1 MLPRIPLC
9 ILPTPCHLLP
19 NLSRQ
24 LGTEIWIKR
33 DDLTGFAGGGNKGRK
48 LEFLLAEAVNKKAT
62 AIVSCGA
69 TQSNFIRQL
78 GAAAIT
84 QGIKTHVA
92 SMDAPY
98 ETPDRKPT
106 GTLSQGGNPQL
117 DSLFQ
122 IHRHHF
128 ADGTWDELESCAD
141 QIQRDL
147 EAQGETVFRI
157 PIGGSSATSVH
168 AFVLA
173 AQELSHPF
181 DLIITA
187 SSSGSTH
194 MGLAHAFAGT
204 KTKIFGISA
213 DPDPEL
219 LDDLVSLSESY
230 AQEFG
235 STPIQN
241 SAINFALDFVG
252 PGYGVPSPSGVQA
265 QLTLA
270 QTEGILLDPIYS
282 AKAFAALLDLA
293 QRNQLPPKTLFWHT
307 GGLPTLFAYE
317 A

>member
-9 ILPTPCHLLP
+9 ILPTPCHILP
-19 NLSRQ
+19 NLSQ
-24 LGTEIWIKR
+24 KLGSEIWIKR

-48 LEFLLAEAVNKKAT
+48 LEFLLAEAVNKRAT

-92 SMDAPY
+92 SMHAPY

-122 IHRHHF
+122 IKRHHF
-128 ADGTWDELESCAD
+128 ADGTWDQLESHAN

-173 AQELSHPF
+173 AQELTQPF

-204 KTKIFGISA
+204 NTTVLGISA

-219 LDDLVSLSESY
+219 LDDLVSLSKSY
-230 AQEFG
+230 AQDFV
-235 STPIQN
+235 STPIQKT
-241 SAINFALDFVG
+241 SINFSLDFVG
-252 PGYGVPSPSGVQA
+252 PGYGVPSPDGTQA

-270 QTEGILLDPIYS
+270 QSEGILLDPIYS

-293 QRNQLPPKTLFWHT
+293 HHNQLPPKTLFWHT